1 MSKRKMGRPRKVNG
15 EKRNLGFNIRVNENE
30 KKLIEEKAF
39 SEGYSN
45 PTAWGRD
52 TLLAIAKKEK

>member
-1 MSKRKMGRPRKVNG
+1 MGRPRKVNG